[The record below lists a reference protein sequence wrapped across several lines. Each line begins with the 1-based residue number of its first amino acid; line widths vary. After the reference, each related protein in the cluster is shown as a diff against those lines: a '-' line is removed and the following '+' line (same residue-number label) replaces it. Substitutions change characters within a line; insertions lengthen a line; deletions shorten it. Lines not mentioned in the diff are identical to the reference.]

1 MPTRMVHMVFD
12 AVEPVRL
19 ARFWAAALGWE
30 MEWEMTADGSEVAN
44 VLPAGYSYPDPVA
57 QALVLLPVPE
67 PKQAKNRVHLNLA
80 TQSAAHQ
87 AAEVDRLLG
96 LGAVP
101 ADIGQGDVGWEVMAD
116 PEGHEF
122 CVLTPR

>member
-1 MPTRMVHMVFD
+1 
-12 AVEPVRL
+12 
-19 ARFWAAALGWE
+19 
-30 MEWEMTADGSEVAN
+30 VAN

-57 QALVLLPVPE
+57 QALVLLPVSE
-67 PKQAKNRVHLNLA
+67 PKLATNRVHLNLA

-101 ADIGQGDVGWEVMAD
+101 ADIGQGDVDWEVMAD
-116 PEGHEF
+116 PEGREF